1 MTRTRMDEKTRK
13 LTAQISL
20 GLMAGMTGMF
30 AYAPVGFAMPTQMPG
45 ATFDAPKPESVT
57 PINPTNDPNK
67 YTKAINIVGS
77 NTDKGNVLNWIDFS
91 VASNEQVQFDGGT
104 KTKDYLNI
112 VNGAATSQIDGS
124 VIGGKNVYLIN
135 PNGVIFG
142 EGSSVNV
149 GSLYVS
155 TRPLEDLD
163 TTAFQA
169 GGSPLKT
176 IDTNTYAPSD
186 IVNMGKISATSV
198 TVEGHNIRFENA
210 AKILDSS
217 GKNALTGNAVNL
229 TALPDGLG
237 TAGEIHIGHDISA
250 KGEDGNSDYANAG
263 TISNSYNT
271 SGITID
277 YMLVN
282 GQKDLQN
289 INKKLDGN
297 YMLAGD
303 INYDSNVGFTSI
315 GDNIYFSGKFDGNF
329 HTLNNFVISA
339 NNGRNGLFSYTYG
352 AKIENLGMINATIG
366 SSSDKASKAGA
377 IVGHALG
384 GTKLNN
390 VYVTETKQGGTHVYG
405 NGSNTGG
412 LVGYV
417 AGSSSTT
424 INSSYFRGN
433 SSGGGIVGYINGSS
447 SYKNNNLLSLSNVYS
462 YLDSPSEKGFISGL
476 NAKGDIYSNIRNSYT
491 NATKGSTSLHLSGT
505 YGSSY
510 AVFDET
516 GKTIKLYSNNDDNVA
531 AVHAYEKKSYDD
543 TNWSISNTGGLQKT
557 TGGKYYRP
565 TWRIY
570 EGQSLPLLT
579 AFFKGTV
586 QADYTVNMNEV
597 DASSYHNTDNIGTEK
612 TLKDYSTHGFGYDRN
627 GNVTAVYNGETPTIS
642 EESKVKFYGAN
653 YDTSS
658 NLISDKYSD
667 GNLPSKNAGTYYIF
681 SSTQQGY
688 DVAGDAFTITPKG
701 ITLSTN
707 DTTINAEK
715 EYDGTNT
722 FTASNLFTG
731 VNGIVDADKDIL
743 KVKADGT
750 GYYYKSKAD
759 YEAYIAKGNN
769 ATDDDLVNATG
780 TAAGNQYYVAIS
792 LTGSGTLDKANDSVT
807 KSQYDAAAQN
817 YVIDTTSLSGKS
829 FFDET
834 GVINPKKIY
843 VNANSVDKTYDGT
856 SNVRDAYITSLQN
869 EITKNITSALD
880 EVQTASNST
889 EKEKVELDSSSSIS
903 GAYYKDGNT
912 VSDAGEDYT
921 VKLTNLKLTGDNA
934 NNYQLVDS
942 KGNTIY
948 YKSNDENNFD
958 SSKDVES
965 GELETTGNIK
975 RRYIDPSEIIAIS
988 KTYDGTSDVTADAT
1002 VAIDTTK
1009 TIADG
1014 TESDEGLLVSDKD
1027 KFSLALDTNQSGV
1040 FYKDEGGTTEA
1051 SDATESGLGNAA
1063 HYASAY
1069 VKATGDAVKN
1079 YTFDKT
1085 NLTKISSTDSTEVK
1099 GASGTINKRDLKI
1112 SAKDN
1117 ATVKNKLY
1125 DSTADVTD
1133 DVNNYVNIT
1142 TGVTNNDGVTLTLGG
1157 KYLNTNNEGAANVYL
1172 VNGEEADK
1180 NIKFDA
1186 TLSSSDDVA
1195 NYTIN
1200 GNTVTKDT
1208 AQNISG
1214 NAFDAKGKI
1223 IRRDVAVNF
1232 DGVTKE
1238 YDTTA
1243 DVVETA
1249 ASAITPSIVGADS
1262 DATINTKTIE
1272 LLKSDGITDASG
1284 NATSK
1289 SNITGTYDD
1298 ANVGTDKT
1306 VTYDIS
1312 NSNLLNGSN
1321 NYKITKVN
1329 TGKGEIKKIVLG
1341 DEDDFKFETY
1351 KATKTYDGTA
1361 SLKSYDSTSEKDSTK
1376 AVTDLADY
1384 IKGITIKSNGKD
1396 ITLTN
1401 GKGVAYYT
1409 VSEDSAYEGTD
1420 AGTTG
1425 VKYKITFDDDIV
1437 KNMDISAL
1445 NNKTV
1450 NGGTLAVDGASITK
1464 TTTDGT
1470 INKRHINVALDD
1482 YEAKTKVYDG
1492 TQAVAD
1498 AARAGITYAS
1508 SVDVTKSAD
1517 GVIGDDKD
1525 IIVGIDSVY
1534 YKDKNANA
1542 TPNQTYDNTNTITYK
1557 VSIQGDTNNNYAL
1570 YVATDKD
1577 AQEKNQYAEYDS
1589 TNGITTGGNIL
1600 KRTLNV
1606 TLNDNAL
1613 LNYGGG
1619 INKVYDG
1626 TTSLGVDKDGNDWKD
1641 TSANSPLANYI
1652 TLNTASTGDDTGV
1665 ISGETVTLDYDQI
1678 KGTYGELSNGGKS
1691 ITGNRNAGNHD
1702 VQLRGFALTDNGTV
1716 DDNYYISNDYL
1727 NTKGTITK
1735 KTLTGKVSS
1744 TYSKTYDGNTGA
1756 GNGSIKD
1763 FEMTFDGLLNVDN
1776 GKVKADTSKV
1786 EFDRYDDANVI
1797 NQLVGENHGTKNHT
1811 VYYKNIG
1818 VTSDDGTADN
1828 YEFTAESTTGT
1839 GTITPKGINAVV
1851 KDGTKLTK
1859 VYDGSALTITAGE
1872 LSLNEDDIVDKDK
1885 GNLTMTGSD
1894 ISVGPDA
1901 GTYDLNL
1908 KGFTLGTT
1916 DANENYIADNYTLT
1930 SPAPQKATIAQ
1941 RELIAKWKDGAP
1953 QTNIDKVYDST
1964 IYSTGKAINNVVDF
1978 EDADDTKHTGLVAN
1992 DDAELTYADGLNANT
2007 WAQYGTVNDDTFE
2020 TTKNASDGD
2029 NSLTVRYAFKI
2040 GNANYK
2046 LNTDH
2051 LDGTG
2056 KITPKEISG
2065 SIGTFNTKNDTTGEI
2080 TAVDGLSKIYDG
2092 TVALSEDNKNVI
2104 SSKSLK
2110 AIGLYDG
2117 DNVWITAD
2125 GGTYDSANATDN
2137 SGATKITYSNV
2148 KLAGNDAGNY
2158 TLTSTEGAGTI
2169 TKKTITA
2176 KSVIGALGDKVTL
2189 ADGTY
2194 TKTYDGKVLGIST
2207 DNISLDGV
2215 VDADEDDA
2223 NKLSVTGS
2231 VENTSEKNAKEYKNV
2246 LSYDNVTLGGTSA
2259 KNYELDKK
2267 GLAKNITIN
2276 KAPLTIEIGVAARD
2290 YRQNDTTVDS
2300 NGFGS
2305 VNVSGTVNGETIIF
2319 GDEAMKAL
2327 SGQYGTLEG
2336 NNFTANG
2343 DVNVDTSN
2351 GTADYYTS
2359 DTNKGYGFKAIKYT
2373 GFSNA
2378 LAKAEVTGTGASVD
2392 NYTIAAV
2399 KNASDQTGFTT
2410 YGNDK
2415 TLMPENTS
2423 MVDTVYFNE
2432 AAHQGYIRPLAIT
2445 AQAIKTEWKSGDI
2458 TKAYDG
2464 TEAAAG
2470 DKLRVYAVDTNDN
2483 TKVLADNLG
2492 YTYDSAKYNT
2502 KNVGADKVTY
2512 SNVKVTP
2519 ESLGDNYDFAGV
2531 NIGDKTIT
2539 NSDAQKVAITPRTVN
2554 VTISDNYEKTYD
2566 GSTDVKHLS
2575 SDYFKS
2581 DDFAKVSD
2589 GTGTINNVATNPTL
2603 TYAAEYV
2610 SKDAMYDKNGKLR
2623 DGKSADNNSVKY
2635 TVTLSGDD
2643 ASNFDIKV
2651 NGTSQKF
2658 ANNSY
2663 EGTAVGK
2670 IKQRPVYVDFK
2681 DGKGIDI
2688 DKKYDGNANVGDDY
2702 VSDKMVELVNGNGKD
2717 GDDTGI
2723 IGDGVTLN
2731 TGKARY
2737 DDENVKR
2744 EADGSVKDNA
2754 KEVYYYDM
2762 GLENDDGGNY
2772 VLVAK
2777 DGKTETIGGT
2787 KYDNVL
2793 VGTGK
2798 ITPAMINVEQLNAPT
2813 KEYDGT
2819 KDVSGTFTKDG
2830 TAYDYDS
2837 AANIKAEAITSSLVD
2852 QGRVESTTNADGSL
2866 KLTYYDAN
2874 NNEVASTN
2882 LRMGD
2887 DPSTT
2892 ANESAQYAD
2901 KNAGDGIGITY
2912 YLRWD
2917 NANFELV
2924 HENGKT
2930 SDKKS
2935 YEPSTSKLLMELS
2948 GEGSITPRSIKI
2960 DGADGTVSKVYDGT
2974 TAAKGAEATLKYA
2987 RPDGLTDDAVI
2998 AGDSVTFKVLSG
3010 EYDGKDAFD
3019 ANGQQI
3025 EHKVNFTYD
3034 KGSISNKNYQLVE
3047 ADADGNITKVTSGT
3061 GTVTGAKG
3069 TIERA
3074 PLYVTVDDQRITE
3087 GEAAPQ
3093 SSTGSVTGFVNGES
3107 LKTADGANAADMRYD
3122 ISKNSFDTSKAHR
3135 YEDAYGASVV
3145 GNDGKA
3151 TTFKEGDSFGLNYYF
3166 AGYKMGALDVI
3177 AKTPVNPDDPHH
3189 PVNPDRPVRPSDIIK
3204 DITNKDIPE
3213 HEIDRYEE
3221 SVRDATRFL
3230 PDDRSYF
3237 RASYDEDEAHYGRK
3251 PVIDLIAHN
3260 GGVNLGDEA
3269 TLDYDGSIGVE
3280 ADAPTLVGGSV
3291 SVDGDRLSIASSN
3304 VTFADEDS
3312 ALSTLSNGLMT
3323 NEAEAVAREAA
3334 NAASEANMSESANAT
3349 PRVRMGRYMT
3359 STVAEPESTQASSSA
3374 VEALPTASVSET
3386 EPVTMSAVSEATEPS
3401 ETMSMTQ
3408 IMSRESAGV
3417 YDAESGSYDTYAGEG
3432 DASEPETWTAR
3443 YEREQAAATG
3453 ITINSKDDE
3462 EDEESRLDDA
3472 ALVASNI
3479 GNIGIETKGMGVNLS
3494 ALG

>member
-1 MTRTRMDEKTRK
+1 MYTY
-13 LTAQISL
+13 SL
-20 GLMAGMTGMF
+20 
-30 AYAPVGFAMPTQMPG
+30 
-45 ATFDAPKPESVT
+45 
-57 PINPTNDPNK
+57 
-67 YTKAINIVGS
+67 VGS
-77 NTDKGNVLNWIDFS
+77 VPRIQKEITGSKHI
-91 VASNEQVQFDGGT
+91 
-104 KTKDYLNI
+104 KPY
-112 VNGAATSQIDGS
+112 TSDGS
-124 VIGGKNVYLIN
+124 
-135 PNGVIFG
+135 
-142 EGSSVNV
+142 
-149 GSLYVS
+149 
-155 TRPLEDLD
+155 
-163 TTAFQA
+163 
-169 GGSPLKT
+169 
-176 IDTNTYAPSD
+176 
-186 IVNMGKISATSV
+186 
-198 TVEGHNIRFENA
+198 
-210 AKILDSS
+210 
-217 GKNALTGNAVNL
+217 
-229 TALPDGLG
+229 
-237 TAGEIHIGHDISA
+237 
-250 KGEDGNSDYANAG
+250 
-263 TISNSYNT
+263 
-271 SGITID
+271 
-277 YMLVN
+277 
-282 GQKDLQN
+282 
-289 INKKLDGN
+289 
-297 YMLAGD
+297 
-303 INYDSNVGFTSI
+303 
-315 GDNIYFSGKFDGNF
+315 
-329 HTLNNFVISA
+329 
-339 NNGRNGLFSYTYG
+339 
-352 AKIENLGMINATIG
+352 
-366 SSSDKASKAGA
+366 
-377 IVGHALG
+377 
-384 GTKLNN
+384 
-390 VYVTETKQGGTHVYG
+390 
-405 NGSNTGG
+405 
-412 LVGYV
+412 
-417 AGSSSTT
+417 
-424 INSSYFRGN
+424 
-433 SSGGGIVGYINGSS
+433 
-447 SYKNNNLLSLSNVYS
+447 
-462 YLDSPSEKGFISGL
+462 
-476 NAKGDIYSNIRNSYT
+476 
-491 NATKGSTSLHLSGT
+491 
-505 YGSSY
+505 
-510 AVFDET
+510 
-516 GKTIKLYSNNDDNVA
+516 
-531 AVHAYEKKSYDD
+531 
-543 TNWSISNTGGLQKT
+543 NWSISNTGGLQKT
-557 TGGKYYRP
+557 SGGKYYRP

-570 EGQSLPLLT
+570 EGKTLPLLT

-1665 ISGETVTLDYDQI
+1665 ISVETVTLDYDQI

-1702 VQLRGFALTDNGTV
+1702 VQLTGFALTDNGTV

-1727 NTKGTITK
+1727 NTTGTITK

-1744 TYSKTYDGNTGA
+1744 IYSKTYDGNTGA

-1763 FEMTFDGLLNVDN
+1763 FEMTFDGLLDVDN

-1797 NQLVGENHGTKNHT
+1797 NQLVGENHGTINHT

-1851 KDGTKLTK
+1851 KDDTKLTK
-1859 VYDGSALTITAGE
+1859 IYDGNTLTVAASV
-1872 LSLNEDDIVDKDK
+1872 LSLNDSDIVDKDK
-1885 GNLTMTGSD
+1885 GKLTMAGAD
-1894 ISVGPDA
+1894 ISVGPNA
-1901 GTYDLNL
+1901 GTYDLKL
-1908 KGFTLGTT
+1908 DGFTLGTT
-1916 DANENYIADNYTLT
+1916 DANEKYIASNYTLT
-1930 SPAPQKATIAQ
+1930 SPAPQKATIKQ

-1953 QTNIDKVYDST
+1953 QTNIDKTYDST
-1964 IYSTGKAINNVVDF
+1964 IYATGKDINAVVAF
-1978 EDADDTKHTGLVAN
+1978 EDADDTKHTGLVAD
-1992 DDAELTYADGLNANT
+1992 DDAGLTYADGLNANT
-2007 WAQYGTVNDDTFE
+2007 WAQYGTVNGDAFE

-2215 VDADEDDA
+2215 VNVDKDYAT
-2223 NKLSVTGS
+2223 KLSIAGNVG
-2231 VENTSEKNAKEYKNV
+2231 NTSTKDAGEYKNA
-2246 LSYDNVTLGGTSA
+2246 LSYDDVKLAGASA
-2259 KNYELDKK
+2259 GNYELNKD
-2267 GLAKNITIN
+2267 GLAKNVTIN
-2276 KAPLTIEIGVAARD
+2276 KAPLTLTIGTVNKVYD
-2290 YRQNDTTVDS
+2290 PNDTTAAVAKNGDGSVDLSNADVTLSGFVTGENVQFATNDDTRNALTNNVKGTYGEYDVSTGAFKASDDVNADTNDGVAGDYS
-2300 NGFGS
+2300 NGSHYGYKA
-2305 VNVSGTVNGETIIF
+2305 VMYTGLNDALT
-2319 GDEAMKAL
+2319 AL
-2327 SGQYGTLEG
+2327 S
-2336 NNFTANG
+2336 NTAGG
-2343 DVNVDTSN
+2343 DVAKNYYIADVESA
-2351 GTADYYTS
+2351 TAKTMDA
-2359 DTNKGYGFKAIKYT
+2359 N
-2373 GFSNA
+2373 NA
-2378 LAKAEVTGTGASVD
+2378 
-2392 NYTIAAV
+2392 
-2399 KNASDQTGFTT
+2399 
-2410 YGNDK
+2410 
-2415 TLMPENTS
+2415 S
-2423 MVDTVYFNE
+2423 MVDTVYFDE
-2432 AAHQGYIRPLAIT
+2432 AAQKGYIRPLAIT
-2445 AQAIKTEWKSGDI
+2445 ATALTETWDKDI
-2458 TKAYDG
+2458 SKVYDG
-2464 TEAAAG
+2464 TSSVMHYDATQGKVINPE
-2470 DKLRVYAVDTNDN
+2470 DYLKLSTNVDGKDI
-2483 TKVLADNLG
+2483 DIG
-2492 YTYDSAKYNT
+2492 YTVGKAVFIDSNGNET
-2502 KNVGADKVTY
+2502 KNVKDVNGVSYDVLSVRQDGLNK
-2512 SNVKVTP
+2512 
-2519 ESLGDNYDFAGV
+2519 NYDL
-2531 NIGDKTIT
+2531 
-2539 NSDAQKVAITPRTVN
+2539 NSNLLNSYNSKKLTHTKRADYNVAITPRTVN
-2554 VTISDNYEKTYD
+2554 LVLPDKSIDKTYD
-2566 GSTDVKHLS
+2566 GTDTVKDTS
-2575 SDYFKS
+2575 GFKYETIEK
-2581 DDFAKVSD
+2581 DKINTANDTNTGIIDGDNVIVSYTTNYKNKNVD
-2589 GTGTINNVATNPTL
+2589 ENNAIAYTATL
-2603 TYAAEYV
+2603 QKADSAAEDNTGNYKIAGDAGSGTV
-2610 SKDAMYDKNGKLR
+2610 SG
-2623 DGKSADNNSVKY
+2623 
-2635 TVTLSGDD
+2635 TV
-2643 ASNFDIKV
+2643 
-2651 NGTSQKF
+2651 
-2658 ANNSY
+2658 Y
-2663 EGTAVGK
+2663 GK
-2670 IKQRPVYVDFK
+2670 INKRTVYVDFK
-2681 DGKGIDI
+2681 DGKGTGI
-2688 DKKYDGNANVGDDY
+2688 DKQYDGTTKVLDDFAPKEMVGLDDTVTDKPAESETGFVNEADKNTISLDYDNGKAPTAQYDKADVQYSNGNPTTQDVTYSNFNLKGDGSGNYEVKVKNADGTVGD
-2702 VSDKMVELVNGNGKD
+2702 
-2717 GDDTGI
+2717 
-2723 IGDGVTLN
+2723 
-2731 TGKARY
+2731 A
-2737 DDENVKR
+2737 
-2744 EADGSVKDNA
+2744 
-2754 KEVYYYDM
+2754 
-2762 GLENDDGGNY
+2762 
-2772 VLVAK
+2772 
-2777 DGKTETIGGT
+2777 
-2787 KYDNVL
+2787 L
-2793 VGTGK
+2793 VGKGK
-2798 ITPAMINVEQLNAPT
+2798 ISPRQVKVDIKNAPT
-2813 KEYDGT
+2813 KVYDGT
-2819 KDVSGTFTKDG
+2819 NVITGSKDG
-2830 TAYDYDS
+2830 VNYNSANNLSADLVVKTGGTVSTSGNKILYTFSDDAGKEQTVSIATLDNDKSTYDDYNAGAADKGYGVGVTYRLKYDS
-2837 AANIKAEAITSSLVD
+2837 E
-2852 QGRVESTTNADGSL
+2852 
-2866 KLTYYDAN
+2866 
-2874 NNEVASTN
+2874 
-2882 LRMGD
+2882 
-2887 DPSTT
+2887 
-2892 ANESAQYAD
+2892 
-2901 KNAGDGIGITY
+2901 
-2912 YLRWD
+2912 
-2917 NANFELV
+2917 NFELV
-2924 HENGKT
+2924 KDT
-2930 SDKKS
+2930 TLLA
-2935 YEPSTSKLLMELS
+2935 PSTSKLLMELT
-2948 GEGSITPRSIKI
+2948 GEGSITPRTIKLST
-2960 DGADGTVSKVYDGT
+2960 ASVTKVYDGT
-2974 TAAKGAEATLKYA
+2974 ADIGEAGKNLTFEGLA
-2987 RPDGLTDDAVI
+2987 DRDVGHIGISADGTFDDKNAGTNKVVHFTNVKLTGLENNNNYTIDNDV
-2998 AGDSVTFKVLSG
+2998 VNKTTF
-3010 EYDGKDAFD
+3010 DGKGTIKRATVVVTPVNVSLP
-3019 ANGQQI
+3019 AGQKLDPSY
-3025 EHKVNFTYD
+3025 EFTGNFSDLSNSVKGYNDDKAKFGDFTYD
-3034 KGSISNKNYQLVE
+3034 LSDRTPAQNG
-3047 ADADGNITKVTSGT
+3047 TSGT
-3061 GTVTGAKG
+3061 YQIYSWQDAGKTNPVTKAGLELNGDEYKNYRFVLG
-3069 TIERA
+3069 
-3074 PLYVTVDDQRITE
+3074 D
-3087 GEAAPQ
+3087 
-3093 SSTGSVTGFVNGES
+3093 GF
-3107 LKTADGANAADMRYD
+3107 LT
-3122 ISKNSFDTSKAHR
+3122 
-3135 YEDAYGASVV
+3135 
-3145 GNDGKA
+3145 
-3151 TTFKEGDSFGLNYYF
+3151 
-3166 AGYKMGALDVI
+3166 I
-3177 AKTPVNPDDPHH
+3177 AKPDDPHH
-3189 PVNPDRPVRPSDIIK
+3189 PVNPVNPDRPVRPSDIIK

-3221 SVRDATRFL
+3221 SVRDATRFV

-3280 ADAPTLVGGSV
+3280 SDAPTLVGGSV

-3312 ALSTLSNGLMT
+3312 ALSTLSNGVTT

-3334 NAASEANMSESANAT
+3334 NASSESNMSESTTT

-3401 ETMSMTQ
+3401 ETMSTTRV
-3408 IMSRESAGV
+3408 MSRESTGV

-3432 DASEPETWTAR
+3432 EAMSEPETWTAR

-3453 ITINSKDDE
+3453 ITINSKDDDD
-3462 EDEESRLDDA
+3462 DEESRLDDA